1 MYLGLLSSSE
11 DKREANWPLPTETNS
26 MWDTWPKTAGPKVTS
41 PSEFAMSIAI
51 RWTTLSTRF
60 SLLSLCFLGLAL
72 KIICFPAD
80 GLSTLPEDEFI
91 VYQRARSESA
101 NLLNARDP
109 RARPTSRNLTRKQQ
123 ITNELLF
130 INRPTPIENGEQL
143 LNYWKNPLFLQQS
156 RVERIETVKN
166 YSPRELDS
174 VRREL
179 EQRLRSA
186 SYQLLIAF
194 DSNVGIKPKYD
205 KKLKKIQTQISKAL
219 SAIFHPKPPSRL
231 NRVISLGSGE
241 KSLQEN
247 NALLVLDILHG
258 FEKSSSFLQ
267 DKEAFAS
274 NKVNVKALSLIY
286 LMNDLFVELLAG
298 LDKEG
303 LIGDELTREI
313 LNNQNGGRWIFN
325 WLIGRHPPTRH
336 IPDTYFIFDLK
347 SSMEESPSI
356 RLIHGL
362 LEYLDPATWRNIE
375 RLYLDCQIAT
385 FASLPDIS
393 NLGKEFRILT
403 APGAFRDLDEHTIQ
417 MLYQEFLKKVIH
429 GIFPQSTQ
437 PLTSIDMQ
445 ANLLVRAKTL
455 NDMLRFIVQHHVEP
469 SSLSQHYMAQIRQM
483 AEFPKIEALEKV
495 VMLYSESL
503 RLTYLKLA
511 RKLLQLPDRKSDAF
525 KTHGWAVIQKNFL
538 ADIWQRERF
547 SIFQIGTSSEVPD
560 ARGKSV
566 MLANIPM
573 SNDLNLN
580 INSLGLGTHL
590 PEVIDILVQKIQTI
604 HQELQK
610 TPGHTN
616 SELQR
621 LASLLEI

>member
-1 MYLGLLSSSE
+1 
-11 DKREANWPLPTETNS
+11 
-26 MWDTWPKTAGPKVTS
+26 
-41 PSEFAMSIAI
+41 MSIAI

-91 VYQRARSESA
+91 VYQRARSETA

-109 RARPTSRNLTRKQQ
+109 QARPTSRNLTPKQQ

-143 LNYWKNPLFLQQS
+143 LNYWKTLDPAHPNHDPLYSPQ
-156 RVERIETVKN
+156 IN

-179 EQRLRSA
+179 EQRLQSA

-194 DSNVGIKPKYD
+194 DSNVGLKPKYD

-303 LIGDELTREI
+303 LIGDEL
-313 LNNQNGGRWIFN
+313 
-325 WLIGRHPPTRH
+325 
-336 IPDTYFIFDLK
+336 
-347 SSMEESPSI
+347 
-356 RLIHGL
+356 
-362 LEYLDPATWRNIE
+362 PA
-375 RLYLDCQIAT
+375 
-385 FASLPDIS
+385 
-393 NLGKEFRILT
+393 
-403 APGAFRDLDEHTIQ
+403 
-417 MLYQEFLKKVIH
+417 
-429 GIFPQSTQ
+429 
-437 PLTSIDMQ
+437 
-445 ANLLVRAKTL
+445 
-455 NDMLRFIVQHHVEP
+455 RF
-469 SSLSQHYMAQIRQM
+469 
-483 AEFPKIEALEKV
+483 
-495 VMLYSESL
+495 
-503 RLTYLKLA
+503 
-511 RKLLQLPDRKSDAF
+511 
-525 KTHGWAVIQKNFL
+525 
-538 ADIWQRERF
+538 
-547 SIFQIGTSSEVPD
+547 
-560 ARGKSV
+560 
-566 MLANIPM
+566 
-573 SNDLNLN
+573 
-580 INSLGLGTHL
+580 
-590 PEVIDILVQKIQTI
+590 
-604 HQELQK
+604 
-610 TPGHTN
+610 
-616 SELQR
+616 
-621 LASLLEI
+621 